1 MKPHHLF
8 AALAVLTAQPIL
20 TAPVFA
26 QPAVW
31 TVDKAKSK
39 VGFSGSYTGS
49 TFNGTFG
56 KWDATI
62 RFDPADLAG
71 SSAKVTFS
79 TASAATGDSTKDSA
93 LAEEDWLNPQ
103 KFPNA
108 TFTSTSITSSGGNNY
123 VAKGNLT
130 LKGKTLPVTLP
141 FSLTI
146 SGNSATMK
154 GATTV
159 DRLAYEIGTQAD
171 GSGTWVS
178 KDIGITVEIVAT
190 R

>member
-8 AALAVLTAQPIL
+8 TALAVIAQPIL
-20 TAPVFA
+20 ASPTFA
-26 QPAVW
+26 QPAAW

-49 TFNGTFG
+49 TFNGAFG

-62 RFDPADLAG
+62 HFDPADLAG

-103 KFPNA
+103 KFPSA

-141 FSLTI
+141 FSLAI
-146 SGNSATMK
+146 GGNSATMK
-154 GATTV
+154 GTTTV

-178 KDIGITVEIVAT
+178 KDIAITVEIVAT

>member
-1 MKPHHLF
+1 SSRLRLTAPCGADKLRESTSSRATTGERRAMKPHHLF
-8 AALAVLTAQPIL
+8 AALAVIAVQPML
-20 TAPVFA
+20 AAPAFA
-26 QPAVW
+26 QPAAW

-103 KFPNA
+103 KFPDA
-108 TFTSTSITSSGGNNY
+108 TFTSTSITSS
-123 VAKGNLT
+123 
-130 LKGKTLPVTLP
+130 
-141 FSLTI
+141 
-146 SGNSATMK
+146 
-154 GATTV
+154 
-159 DRLAYEIGTQAD
+159 
-171 GSGTWVS
+171 
-178 KDIGITVEIVAT
+178 
-190 R
+190 